1 MELIRKLP
9 RKPTA
14 ADKPVVRELSLDHA
28 LLQAKEINKKIKVER
43 AVDEQQ
49 EIISKMRKLLKKL
62 TVTNATLPLTTFM
75 IWCLYPAPKTG
86 SDECEHAQ

>member
-1 MELIRKLP
+1 MELIRKLL

-62 TVTNATLPLTTFM
+62 TVTNKVFMAKLEENDAENEKTL
-75 IWCLYPAPKTG
+75 
-86 SDECEHAQ
+86 